1 MSLGKLN
8 LWLRLLAAAYTNI
21 RNETCISSQHLFRC
35 QLLRLSM
42 RIAELAAVFSLKKC
56 TKKMWQL
63 KNLKT
68 LRMLTQFFFLKYGVN
83 KKISLKSQIPPHWV
97 AKEIRASQH
106 FWWNF
111 NLLFLPGTWKHIF
124 SYFHYFFENF
134 IQCVLNILT
143 SSLATQLCVS

>member
-8 LWLRLLAAAYTNI
+8 LWLRLLAAAYTDI

-63 KNLKT
+63 KTSRPCLLN
-68 LRMLTQFFFLKYGVN
+68 FFKKKYGVN

-143 SSLATQLCVS
+143 SSLATQLCVC